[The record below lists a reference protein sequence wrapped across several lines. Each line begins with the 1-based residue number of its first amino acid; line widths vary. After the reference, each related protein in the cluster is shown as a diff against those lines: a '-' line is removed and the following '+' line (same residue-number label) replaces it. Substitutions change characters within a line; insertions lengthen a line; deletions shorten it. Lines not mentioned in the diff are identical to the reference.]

1 MARLFVVLSD
11 GKIPELGNIRGPIT
25 KPCSIAISKV
35 IHMVN
40 RGLVVQEVNP
50 GNLNE
55 RVTLTYHNVTVS
67 NFAKKPV
74 EMATPVAAPKV
85 DSLVSEP
92 VSYSAPT
99 VPAGRSNV
107 VVDAPNEAKAA
118 KESREKNGKNWKEN
132 GKPQQQRVVPVT
144 KSDF

>member
-25 KPCSIAISKV
+25 RPCKMELSKV

-40 RGLVVQEVNP
+40 RGLDVREVNP
-50 GNLNE
+50 VNSNDQV
-55 RVTLTYHNVTVS
+55 RLTFKNVSVA
-67 NFAKKPV
+67 NFEKKVAPAPVQKPV
-74 EMATPVAAPKV
+74 KKV
-85 DSLVSEP
+85 DTFVSEP
-92 VSYSAPT
+92 VSYSAPI
-99 VPAGRSNV
+99 VPAGRSNA

-132 GKPQQQRVVPVT
+132 GKQQQRVTPVT

>member
-25 KPCSIAISKV
+25 RPCSISISKV

-40 RGLVVQEVNP
+40 RGLLVQEVNP

-55 RVTLTYHNVTVS
+55 RITLTYHNVTIP
-67 NFAKKPV
+67 NFAKKAAEV
-74 EMATPVAAPKV
+74 VTPVAAPKV
-85 DSLVSEP
+85 ESLVSEP
-92 VSYSAPT
+92 VSYAAPT

-132 GKPQQQRVVPVT
+132 GKQQQRVVPVT